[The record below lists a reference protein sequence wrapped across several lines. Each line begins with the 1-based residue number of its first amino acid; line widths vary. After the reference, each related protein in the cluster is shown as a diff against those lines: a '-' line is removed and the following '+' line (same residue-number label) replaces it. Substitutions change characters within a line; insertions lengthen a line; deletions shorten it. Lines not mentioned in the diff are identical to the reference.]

1 MAAVSGS
8 LFNLHEDRIEEVIN
22 KNIEVFLPGLDPIW
36 RDLISTSQG
45 VGPADALGR
54 DLKILKVFMGSM
66 AGVLEQGAPRGD
78 LTLYGD
84 DTDTHGSRLYT
95 QSLNQVW
102 PDPTEGPNAAP
113 YRLGINMRS
122 MMSNIMFT
130 LGEMQAE
137 ATSAFWSLNTA
148 LAAVSRVQAIGIS
161 MPIDSAIRSSFSAD
175 FTCVSQT
182 LSPAFD

>member
-1 MAAVSGS
+1 MAAVAGS

-22 KNIEVFLPGLDPIW
+22 KNVEIFLPGLDPIW

-84 DTDTHGSRLYT
+84 DTDTHGGVYILKISHKFGLILPKVQT
-95 QSLNQVW
+95 QPHTV
-102 PDPTEGPNAAP
+102 
-113 YRLGINMRS
+113 
-122 MMSNIMFT
+122 
-130 LGEMQAE
+130 
-137 ATSAFWSLNTA
+137 
-148 LAAVSRVQAIGIS
+148 
-161 MPIDSAIRSSFSAD
+161 
-175 FTCVSQT
+175 
-182 LSPAFD
+182 